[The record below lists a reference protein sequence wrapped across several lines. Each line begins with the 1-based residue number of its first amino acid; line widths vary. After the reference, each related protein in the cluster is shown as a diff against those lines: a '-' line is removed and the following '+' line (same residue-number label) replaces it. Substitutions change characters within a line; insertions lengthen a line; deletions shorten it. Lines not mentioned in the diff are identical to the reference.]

1 MAYES
6 GWRAN
11 KKSGEIAWS
20 DSWVDGGHFQQIK
33 GKGPVDSSFDE
44 EFSKLTKSGSDV
56 DDDGAWVTL
65 HQQDTHGATQT
76 AKELAAKW
84 SAAGYDVRVQDL
96 EGHDGVVEAD
106 IAVRKGSGKA
116 AAPKEE
122 EKMEMSPEYAHA
134 KARVQQY
141 TDDVTSGRTGKEL
154 FGEAPDSS
162 TFLDRYKLHLGER
175 LENGNYRPKEY
186 AAGDSSILDKNSS
199 MLTSDEAAIA
209 ELNRTEK
216 DPREDY

>member
-1 MAYES
+1 MAYEK
-6 GWRAN
+6 GWRSN
-11 KKSGEIAWS
+11 KQSGEISWS
-20 DSWVDGGHFQQIK
+20 DSWVDGSNFQQLK
-33 GKGPVDSSFDE
+33 GQGAVNKDFDA
-44 EFSKLTKSGSDV
+44 EFAGLSKSESDV

-65 HQQDTHGATQT
+65 KQQSGQGATAD
-76 AKELAAKW
+76 AKALASKW
-84 SAAGYDVRVQDL
+84 QAAGYDVRIQDL
-96 EGHDGVVEAD
+96 EGAEGTTQAD
-106 IAVRKGSGKA
+106 IAVRKGSGSS
-116 AAPKEE
+116 APKQE

-154 FGEAPDSS
+154 FGEAPDSTS
-162 TFLDRYKLHLGER
+162 FMDRYKLHLGER

-209 ELNRTEK
+209 ELNREEK